1 MGDLGEIPIAASFPG
16 PKVKTV
22 FCGFFWI
29 SSEVVGAKTED
40 DDFANFKLKVF
51 ARQENFISGDEGQY
65 TLVVVGKLIFPMDPI
80 LWCHFP
86 VNVGLRFSRK
96 AATPSA

>member
-22 FCGFFWI
+22 FFGFFGI
-29 SSEVVGAKTED
+29 VSEVIGAKTED
-40 DDFANFKLKVF
+40 DDFADFKLKVF

-65 TLVVVGKLIFPMDPI
+65 TLVVVGKLFLGMYPG
-80 LWCHFP
+80 LCHHFP
-86 VNVGLRFSRK
+86 
-96 AATPSA
+96 